1 MKVAL
6 GQFPLVWEDIDA
18 NLDAWSERLKTLAN
32 DVDLIVLPEMFT
44 TGFSMHVAEIAEPMD
59 GKAVRWLKQQAEKL
73 SVTILGSIICG
84 DEEKVYNRAVLAKS
98 DGAISNYDKRHLFT
112 FADEDKHFTAGT
124 ARMIVEVNGWKVCPL
139 VCYDLR
145 FPVWSRNSKTPE
157 KQYDLL
163 IYMANWPAARS
174 AAWTSL
180 LHARAHENQA
190 FVIGVNRVGVDGKG
204 IEYIGNSAVID
215 PKGNVLTEGD
225 SGKEGWVITD
235 LNREELLHYRDK
247 FRALNDADEFEL
259 KL

>member
-1 MKVAL
+1 
-6 GQFPLVWEDIDA
+6 
-18 NLDAWSERLKTLAN
+18 
-32 DVDLIVLPEMFT
+32 
-44 TGFSMHVAEIAEPMD
+44 
-59 GKAVRWLKQQAEKL
+59 
-73 SVTILGSIICG
+73 
-84 DEEKVYNRAVLAKS
+84 
-98 DGAISNYDKRHLFT
+98 
-112 FADEDKHFTAGT
+112 
-124 ARMIVEVNGWKVCPL
+124 MIVEVKGWKVCPL

-204 IEYIGNSAVID
+204 IEYIGNSAVIG